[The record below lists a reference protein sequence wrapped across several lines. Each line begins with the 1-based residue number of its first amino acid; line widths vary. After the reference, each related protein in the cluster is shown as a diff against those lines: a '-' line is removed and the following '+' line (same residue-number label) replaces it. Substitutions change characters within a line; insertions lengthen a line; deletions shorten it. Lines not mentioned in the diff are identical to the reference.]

1 LDARKGDALEI
12 DELCIRQKGSL
23 WLWMVRSRK
32 NGQILAAV
40 MGNRSGAMLERL
52 WHKVPH
58 SYRRK
63 LVYTDGYE
71 VYALF
76 FPAWQHRVSDK
87 RDGRTSRIEGA
98 NTLFRARVSGL
109 VRRSCGVCAK
119 RVLDVWQRFLL
130 VKHEHNRK
138 CQQQQER
145 KEREPV
151 TTLKRP

>member
-1 LDARKGDALEI
+1 MDRF
-12 DELCIRQKGSL
+12 
-23 WLWMVRSRK
+23 WLPRM
-32 NGQILAAV
+32 
-40 MGNRSGAMLERL
+40 MGNRSGVMLERL
-52 WHKVPH
+52 WQKVPH

-71 VYALF
+71 VYVSF
-76 FPAWQHRVSDK
+76 FPAWQHRISDK

-109 VRRSCGVCAK
+109 VRRCCGVCAK

-130 VKHEHNRK
+130 VKHQHNRK

-145 KEREPV
+145 KEREPA

>member
-1 LDARKGDALEI
+1 MDARKGDALEI
-12 DELCIRQKGSL
+12 DELCIRKKGSL

-40 MGNRSGAMLERL
+40 MGNRSGLMLERL
-52 WHKVPH
+52 WHKVPL

-71 VYALF
+71 VYACF
-76 FPAWQHRVSDK
+76 FPAWQHRISDK
-87 RDGRTSRIEGA
+87 RDGRTSRIEGT

-109 VRRSCGVCAK
+109 VRRSCGVCSA

-138 CQQQQER
+138 CQQQHER
-145 KEREPV
+145 SEREKA
-151 TTLKRP
+151 TTQSSP